1 MLLLNSLIGESKYEI
16 IQIEL
21 LEKIEKDRKWQEKKQ
36 YQSIMK

>member
-21 LEKIEKDRKWQEKKQ
+21 LEKIEKDRK
-36 YQSIMK
+36 